1 MTNKGEFSHNFSWS
15 FFFHTFCIEFSSNN
29 NDIVDK
35 EKELTSKYNYR
46 VLTWILKLN
55 SFMYSVL
62 CTQTIASL

>member
-1 MTNKGEFSHNFSWS
+1 MTNKGEFSHNFSWC

-46 VLTWILKLN
+46 VLT
-55 SFMYSVL
+55 
-62 CTQTIASL
+62 